1 MTALFYDTHAATNT
15 PTPAIRSAG
24 NYADILD
31 AFNLHYI
38 SSEYYWQ
45 IGTPHST
52 CDWILSLSVIKPQ
65 LPELIALVIPLL
77 KEDSI
82 PFRVIRDE
90 ATAGFAL
97 NGHLGP
103 TYLGKM
109 ISIYPATPQNALIL
123 GEKQISL
130 TKLFKG
136 PAIRTDR
143 CLGGIVYT
151 SLGAQMTVPFSL
163 PPDIDWPFTEIA
175 APQIPPRPKLLN
187 FAYYPTSIIL

>member
-1 MTALFYDTHAATNT
+1 MSTAFYDTLAAPSTS
-15 PTPAIRSAG
+15 TPAIRSTP
-24 NYADILD
+24 NYAAILD
-31 AFNLHYI
+31 AFNLHYK

-45 IGTPHST
+45 VGTPHST
-52 CDWILSLSVIKPQ
+52 RAWTLSLSVIKAQ
-65 LPELIALVIPLL
+65 LSELLTFVIPVLT
-77 KEDSI
+77 EANI
-82 PFRVIRDE
+82 PFRIIRDE
-90 ATAGFAL
+90 TVAKFAL
-97 NGHLGP
+97 GGHLGAE
-103 TYLGKM
+103 YLGKM
-109 ISIYPATPQNALIL
+109 IIIYPPTAQEALAL
-123 GEKQISL
+123 AKKLISL
-130 TKLFKG
+130 TKAFKG